1 MFPNESNK
9 KLLLKTK
16 REELLEIDKS
26 ITSLYS
32 HKKKVESKDEGKKLT
47 VAQQRE
53 KRGQN
58 SRKKRNKRKNN
69 KKRRGRVRR
78 RKKTMEN
85 RAFQIF
91 DKKNAL
97 LGCK

>member
-47 VAQQRE
+47 VA
-53 KRGQN
+53 
-58 SRKKRNKRKNN
+58 
-69 KKRRGRVRR
+69 
-78 RKKTMEN
+78 
-85 RAFQIF
+85 
-91 DKKNAL
+91 
-97 LGCK
+97 

>member
-53 KRGQN
+53 K
-58 SRKKRNKRKNN
+58 KRLEQQKEEK
-69 KKRRGRVRR
+69 
-78 RKKTMEN
+78 
-85 RAFQIF
+85 
-91 DKKNAL
+91 
-97 LGCK
+97 